1 MLLELFEYIFLGI
14 LQGITEPIPVSS
26 SGHLLILQTILE
38 NFNKSMN
45 IDFATLATV
54 TNLGSL
60 IAITILFWNDI
71 VSLIKSFF
79 TFIFKKEKRKSIK
92 NLENDYKYCWMIVL
106 ATIPAGIAGL
116 IATKFELLTKLEENV
131 KFVGLM
137 LLLTSL
143 FLFLIK
149 DFKGHKE
156 KDEMTFVDA
165 FIIGLC
171 QMIAIIP
178 GISRSG
184 ATIVGGMFRK
194 LKRGVAFNFSFILYI
209 PISIATSILGI
220 KDLLELSISSST
232 FILYIIAAILAGMF
246 TYIFTKWF
254 AKIVKEGK
262 LIYFS
267 IYCLVLGLVVILF
280 L

>member
-1 MLLELFEYIFLGI
+1 MIKLIEYIFLGI

-26 SGHLLILQTILE
+26 SGHILILQTILE
-38 NFNKSMN
+38 KMNQVVN
-45 IDFATLATV
+45 IDFETLATI

-60 IAITILFWNDI
+60 VAIIIIFWKEIIN
-71 VSLIKSFF
+71 LIKSFF
-79 TFIFKKEKRKSIK
+79 TYVFNKDSRKKDNIK
-92 NLENDYKYCWMIVL
+92 NDYMYCWKIVI
-106 ATIPAGIAGL
+106 ATIPAGVAGL
-116 IATKFELLTKLEENV
+116 IVTKLDLLEKLEENV

-137 LLLTSL
+137 LLVTSL

-149 DFKGHKE
+149 DFKGKKE
-156 KDEMTFVDA
+156 KNNITFIDA
-165 FIIGLC
+165 IVIGLS

-184 ATIVGGMFRK
+184 ATIVGGMFSK
-194 LKRGVAFNFSFILYI
+194 LKRETAFDYSFILYI
-209 PISIATSILGI
+209 PISIATSLLGI
-220 KDLLELSISSST
+220 KDLLEMSISST
-232 FILYIIAAILAGMF
+232 EYILYIIAAILSGIF

-267 IYCLVLGLVVILF
+267 IYCLIVGVLVILF

>member
-1 MLLELFEYIFLGI
+1 MIKLIEYIFLGI

-26 SGHLLILQTILE
+26 SGHILILQTILE
-38 NFNKSMN
+38 KMNQVVN
-45 IDFATLATV
+45 IDFETLATI

-60 IAITILFWNDI
+60 VAIIIIFWKEIIN
-71 VSLIKSFF
+71 LIKSFF
-79 TFIFKKEKRKSIK
+79 TYVFNKDSRKKDNIK
-92 NLENDYKYCWMIVL
+92 NDYMYCWKIVI
-106 ATIPAGIAGL
+106 ATIPAGVAGL
-116 IATKFELLTKLEENV
+116 IVTKLDLLEKLEENV

-137 LLLTSL
+137 LLVTSL

-149 DFKGHKE
+149 DFKGKKE
-156 KDEMTFVDA
+156 KSNITFIDA
-165 FIIGLC
+165 IVIGLS

-184 ATIVGGMFRK
+184 ATIVGGMFSK
-194 LKRGVAFNFSFILYI
+194 LKREAAFDYSFILYI
-209 PISIATSILGI
+209 PISIATSLLGI
-220 KDLLELSISSST
+220 KDLLEMSISST
-232 FILYIIAAILAGMF
+232 EYILYIIAAILSGIF
-246 TYIFTKWF
+246 TYVFTKWF

-267 IYCLVLGLVVILF
+267 IYCLIVGVLVILF

>member
-1 MLLELFEYIFLGI
+1 MVKLLEYIFLGI

-26 SGHLLILQTILE
+26 SGHILLLQTILE
-38 NFNKSMN
+38 KMNQVVN
-45 IDFATLATV
+45 IDFETLATI

-60 IAITILFWNDI
+60 VAITILFWKEI
-71 VSLIKSFF
+71 VELVKSFF
-79 TFIFKKEKRKSIK
+79 TYIFNKDSRKDKKVS
-92 NLENDYKYCWMIVL
+92 NDYSYCWKIVI
-106 ATIPAGIAGL
+106 ATIPAGVMGI
-116 IATKFELLTKLEENV
+116 IATKLEILDKLEENV

-137 LLLTSL
+137 LLVTSL

-149 DFKGHKE
+149 DFKGE
-156 KDEMTFVDA
+156 KDRDKISFKDA
-165 FIIGLC
+165 IVIGLS

-184 ATIVGGMFRK
+184 ATIVGGMFSK
-194 LKRGVAFNFSFILYI
+194 LKRETSFNYSFILYI
-209 PISIATSILGI
+209 PISIATSLLGI
-220 KDLLELSISSST
+220 KDLLEMSISST
-232 FILYIIAAILAGMF
+232 EYILYIIAAILSGIF

-267 IYCLVLGLVVILF
+267 IYCLIVGALVILF